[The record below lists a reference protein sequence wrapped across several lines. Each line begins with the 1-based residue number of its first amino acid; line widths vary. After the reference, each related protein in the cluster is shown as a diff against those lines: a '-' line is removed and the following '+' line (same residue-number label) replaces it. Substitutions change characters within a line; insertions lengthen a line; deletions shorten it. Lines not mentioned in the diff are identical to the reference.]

1 MISKYVKD
9 VLRFIEYDMFR
20 FSNSSNLPKCSKFC
34 ILADV
39 KISRM
44 YRESRV
50 FSCKKKIRRFAIF
63 RLWSRLVSLGG
74 PKMGGLIG
82 LERDE
87 V

>member
-44 YRESRV
+44 YREMCV
-50 FSCKKKIRRFAIF
+50 FLQEKIQEICH
-63 RLWSRLVSLGG
+63 L
-74 PKMGGLIG
+74 
-82 LERDE
+82 
-87 V
+87 